1 LKESSLSLDTLSNYS
16 LQTEVGVEIFEARFI
31 LENNIEK
38 VKLSSTQQKKLKML
52 LTILNYIHMLLNIQ

>member
-1 LKESSLSLDTLSNYS
+1 MKESSLSLDTLSNYS